1 MLIPTSQ
8 LRKEQEEEVR
18 ITEKIHSY
26 RSQLESAENQ
36 LLSLEQSLTDAKKS
50 LSPNNSPEQ
59 MLHAVKN
66 EVRKNRE
73 IVKERMTVEYN
84 ERLKKLQQ
92 TEKMLA
98 EPPIT
103 QNELMMLENTMT
115 ALRRAVTQ
123 MEERLSKETSK
134 DDKLAIY
141 KGQAA
146 LVTKKKEQ
154 TQEALKR

>member
-1 MLIPTSQ
+1 MKSKHGAKPEMAAMLIPTSQ

-84 ERLKKLQQ
+84 ERVKKLQQ

-123 MEERLSKETSK
+123 M
-134 DDKLAIY
+134 
-141 KGQAA
+141 
-146 LVTKKKEQ
+146 
-154 TQEALKR
+154 

>member
-1 MLIPTSQ
+1 MEQEKEQLTTKITSMKAKHGSKPEMAAMLIPTSQ

-18 ITEKIHSY
+18 ITEKIQSY
-26 RSQLESAENQ
+26 RQQLEGAEGQ
-36 LLSLEQSLTDAKKS
+36 LMSLEQSLTDAKKS

-98 EPPIT
+98 
-103 QNELMMLENTMT
+103 
-115 ALRRAVTQ
+115 
-123 MEERLSKETSK
+123 
-134 DDKLAIY
+134 
-141 KGQAA
+141 
-146 LVTKKKEQ
+146 
-154 TQEALKR
+154 